1 MEEGTEAG
9 PKWKVFSSLLSFQR
23 RSWSWNTRIGDEE
36 TQFILLCPPALPQRQ
51 QLSITPRSQRQPGT
65 VGREKRTQMHSTES
79 RWCSPTSGSLGP
91 EETTGTLT
99 GSQAKKAQAKPLF
112 LGNLLIK
119 ESPHRTSCLAVFKLS
134 LSQDNL
140 VAHPNSMAGAKTCL
154 KHHLNPTASQ
164 FKNTPDRKPIR
175 FENRQSKGEQSLIY
189 SSAYNFNLAF
199 SQRGSKMAM
208 LI

>member
-1 MEEGTEAG
+1 MRK
-9 PKWKVFSSLLSFQR
+9 PNLYFSVPQ
-23 RSWSWNTRIGDEE
+23 
-36 TQFILLCPPALPQRQ
+36 LCPKGNSSPLLLEVRGNQGQ
-51 QLSITPRSQRQPGT
+51 SE
-65 VGREKRTQMHSTES
+65 EKREH
-79 RWCSPTSGSLGP
+79 RCIPLRVGWCSPTSGSLGP

-134 LSQDNL
+134 FSQDSL
-140 VAHPNSMAGAKTCL
+140 VAHPNSTARAKTCL

-189 SSAYNFNLAF
+189 SSAYNLNLAF